1 MESHF
6 FWTKEKN
13 QKISFFFEG
22 IEGEFLKKYPSE
34 NRRRR
39 KFLQLIAGSPF
50 REEEEF
56 FWRTYPLFFQI
67 LLYENR
73 RRRRRNFSQL
83 IAGTP
88 FTDEEEIFFG
98 EPTPSEKN
106 KKIIYFF
113 SQEGK

>member
-1 MESHF
+1 MQVHPSEKKKNF
-6 FWTKEKN
+6 F
-13 QKISFFFEG
+13 
-22 IEGEFLKKYPSE
+22 GEPTPFFLKFFYT
-34 NRRRR
+34 R
-39 KFLQLIAGSPF
+39 I
-50 REEEEF
+50 EEEEEAF
-56 FWRTYPLFFQI
+56 L
-67 LLYENR
+67 
-73 RRRRRNFSQL
+73 QL

>member
-1 MESHF
+1 M
-6 FWTKEKN
+6 
-13 QKISFFFEG
+13 
-22 IEGEFLKKYPSE
+22 
-34 NRRRR
+34 
-39 KFLQLIAGSPF
+39 QLIAGSPF

-73 RRRRRNFSQL
+73 RRRNFSQL
-83 IAGTP
+83 IVGTP

-113 SQEGK
+113 LKKESRRIIFVSPP

>member
-1 MESHF
+1 M
-6 FWTKEKN
+6 
-13 QKISFFFEG
+13 
-22 IEGEFLKKYPSE
+22 
-34 NRRRR
+34 
-39 KFLQLIAGSPF
+39 QLIAGSPF

-56 FWRTYPLFFQI
+56 FWRTYPLFQI
-67 LLYENR
+67 LLYEN
-73 RRRRRNFSQL
+73 RRRRNFSQL

>member
-1 MESHF
+1 MESYF

-22 IEGEFLKKYPSE
+22 IEGEFKKKYPSE

-56 FWRTYPLFFQI
+56 FLENLLLFFEI

-73 RRRRRNFSQL
+73 RRRRKSSQL
-83 IAGTP
+83 IAGKP

>member
-1 MESHF
+1 MESYF

-39 KFLQLIAGSPF
+39 KFLQLIVGTSF
-50 REEEEF
+50 KEEEEF
-56 FWRTYPLFFQI
+56 FFGYLIHFFET
-67 LLYENR
+67 LLSEHR
-73 RRRRRNFSQL
+73 RRRKSSQL
-83 IAGTP
+83 ITGTP

-113 SQEGK
+113 SQEAK